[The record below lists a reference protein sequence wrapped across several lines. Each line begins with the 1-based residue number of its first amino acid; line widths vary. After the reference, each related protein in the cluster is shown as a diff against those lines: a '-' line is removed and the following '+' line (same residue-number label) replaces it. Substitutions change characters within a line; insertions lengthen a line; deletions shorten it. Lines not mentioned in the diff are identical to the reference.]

1 METSV
6 TLKYNDLISESFD
19 SLNFKPRGNQIDIVN
34 SVLVEFFDNNKQNV
48 VLCAGTGVGKSII
61 GAVISDCVDKLL
73 DTEDL
78 PSMIMMGTNA
88 LARQYSESFDS
99 LGKYKYF
106 QIKGASNYS
115 CAYMDAQPGTG
126 IYTGEDCVNKKLHPD
141 ESAKYCKGCEFKE
154 AKGLVNTTDNLIT
167 NYAYF
172 LTGMLSA
179 QHLKKRKLHI
189 FDEAHVFNDA
199 YTSFTEITLSS
210 ELLSKY
216 IKELNDTNDN
226 CVPEAAALIML
237 KGKVEN
243 KEIGEGNY
251 MECIKIVS
259 GIYKSAARKIASMS
273 EKLKSLDVVKSTRY
287 EKQAKKFESLAFK
300 IDTFIE
306 KRYDHVMDDTVPN
319 TVAIK
324 TIFVS
329 DSITSLLAKKN
340 LFMSA
345 TITDTMSSEILG
357 LDEESTAFIM
367 TPPVFPPEN
376 KPLFFIGK
384 QPLNFNSLKDPEL
397 INWLKDTTKKIVE
410 FHGDQKGL
418 VIAPSFF
425 LGSQVVKSLK
435 CRVFEHQQGRN
446 LSQLIKDFKEYKGSA
461 VLVSPSIFEGLD
473 FKNDE
478 SRFQIIVKSPF
489 ASLGDKR
496 IKYIADKY
504 PSVYQEMT
512 LLKILQ
518 GIGRSV
524 RTPEDFAATYCL
536 DPSTKKLYDSPLN
549 LWKDHYVVKT

>member
-1 METSV
+1 MT
-6 TLKYNDLISESFD
+6 TNYNELILESFD
-19 SLNFKPRGNQIDIVN
+19 SLGFKPRGNQTDIIN

-48 VLCAGTGVGKSII
+48 VLCSGTGVGKSII
-61 GAVISDCVDKLL
+61 GGVVAACVDKLIES
-73 DTEDL
+73 DDN
-78 PSMIMMGTNA
+78 PSIIMMQNNS
-88 LARQYSESFDS
+88 LAKQYSESFDK

-126 IYTGEDCVNKKLHPD
+126 IYTGEDCVSKKLHPD

-154 AKGLVNTTDNLIT
+154 AKSLVNSTDNLIT

-172 LTGMLSA
+172 LTGMMSA
-179 QHLKKRKLHI
+179 KHLKKRKLHI

-210 ELLSKY
+210 ELLTKY

-226 CVPEAAALIML
+226 CQAEAAALIML
-237 KGKVEN
+237 KGKIEN

-259 GIYKSAARKIASMS
+259 GIYKSAARKIGSIS

-287 EKQAKKFESLAFK
+287 EKQSNKFDSLAAK
-300 IDTFIE
+300 INTFIE
-306 KRYDHVMDDTVPN
+306 KQYDHVLDDTVPN

-329 DSITSLLAKKN
+329 DSIEELLTTKN

-357 LDEESTAFIM
+357 LDESSTAFIM

-384 QPLNFNSLKDPEL
+384 HALNFNSLKDPEVTK
-397 INWLKDTTKKIVE
+397 WLRDTTKKVVE
-410 FHGDQKGL
+410 FHEGQKGL
-418 VIAPSFF
+418 IIAPSFF
-425 LGSQVVKSLK
+425 LGSQVVKGLK
-435 CRVFEHQQGRN
+435 CKVFEHQQGRN
-446 LSQLIKDFKEYKGSA
+446 LSQLIRDFKEYKGSA

-496 IKYIADKY
+496 IKYIADHY
-504 PSVYQEMT
+504 SNVYQEMT

-549 LWKDHYVVKT
+549 LWKDHYTVKT